1 MQARALELV
10 IFLLER
16 ESVDNMIAA
25 SLLTEADG

>member
-25 SLLTEADG
+25 SLLIEADG